1 MSGAPTV
8 AALLA
13 AVPGITGV
21 EPWEVTGI
29 ILGGSLVAMCIL
41 YVVVRF
47 ARPGSER

>member
-1 MSGAPTV
+1 MSTPLAV

-13 AVPGITGV
+13 AVPGIAGV

-29 ILGGSLVAMCIL
+29 ILGGSLVAMCVL

-47 ARPGSER
+47 ARPGRER